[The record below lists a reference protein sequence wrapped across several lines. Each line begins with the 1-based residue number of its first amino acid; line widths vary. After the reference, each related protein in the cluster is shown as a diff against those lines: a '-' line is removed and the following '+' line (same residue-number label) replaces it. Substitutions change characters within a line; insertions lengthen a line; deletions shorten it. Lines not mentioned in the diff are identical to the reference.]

1 MECLTMYEQW
11 IADIR
16 HADPAVR
23 YEAAQ
28 KLGASNDQRA
38 ADPLIG
44 LLVDANAKVQYAAF
58 SGLIKLRAAE
68 AAASMIDMLVGD
80 FNSRV
85 WDLLKL
91 NIGLRLR
98 MGLLDLVQTGDQTI
112 AARVSAALDGAT
124 MDEAQRA
131 YLIRLLGKTGATAH
145 VAMLIDLLDDQSEA
159 MQTASAEAL
168 GWMRDQRA
176 VEPLIGLLGDY
187 RDTVREVAAEALGRI
202 GDSAAV
208 EVMLDML
215 NDANEW
221 VRRAAVVALGELGD
235 RRAVEPLSAALQD
248 DSTVVQDAAFESLKK
263 FSYGSYNTI
272 L

>member
-1 MECLTMYEQW
+1 MYEQW

-16 HADPAVR
+16 HTDPVVR

-28 KLGASNDQRA
+28 KLGASNEGRA

-44 LLVDANAKVQYAAF
+44 LLRDDNAKVQYAAF
-58 SGLIKLRAAE
+58 SGLIKLRATD
-68 AAASMIDMLVGD
+68 AAHPMVDMLLVD

-98 MGLLDLVQTGDQTI
+98 MGLLDLVQSGDHSL
-112 AARVSAALDGAT
+112 AERVSAALDGQP

-131 YLIRLLGKTGATAH
+131 YLIRLLGKTGQTAH
-145 VAMLIDLLDDQSEA
+145 VPALIDLLADSREA
-159 MQTASAEAL
+159 LQTAAAEAL
-168 GWMRDQRA
+168 GWMRDARA
-176 VEPLIGLLGDY
+176 VEPLIGLLADY

-202 GDSAAV
+202 SDPSAV
-208 EVMLDML
+208 EVLLALLKDS
-215 NDANEW
+215 NEW
-221 VRRAAVVALGELGD
+221 VRRAAIVALSELGD
-235 RRAVEPLSAALQD
+235 RRAVEPLADALQD
-248 DSTVVQDAAFESLKK
+248 DSTMVQDAAFEAIQK
-263 FSYGSYNTI
+263 FSYGTYNTI

>member
-1 MECLTMYEQW
+1 MYEQW

-28 KLGASNDQRA
+28 KLGASNDERA
-38 ADPLIG
+38 VDSLIG
-44 LLVDANAKVQYAAF
+44 LLTDANAKVQYAAF
-58 SGLIKLRAAE
+58 SGLVKLRVP
-68 AAASMIDMLVGD
+68 AAAAPMVEMLVAD

-98 MGLLDLVQTGDQTI
+98 MGLLDLVQTGDDAI
-112 AARVSAALDGAT
+112 MERVSAALERDAMDETQRAFLIRVLGKSGAT
-124 MDEAQRA
+124 TR
-131 YLIRLLGKTGATAH
+131 
-145 VAMLIDLLDDQSEA
+145 VAMLLDLLNHQSEA
-159 MQTASAEAL
+159 LQTASAEAL
-168 GWMRDQRA
+168 GWLRDQRA
-176 VEPLIGLLGDY
+176 VDPLIGLLGDY
-187 RDTVREVAAEALGRI
+187 RDTVREVAVEALGRI
-202 GDSAAV
+202 GAAAAV
-208 EVMLDML
+208 EVLLEMLADP
-215 NDANEW
+215 NEW

-235 RRAVEPLSAALQD
+235 RRAVDPLALALQD
-248 DSTVVQDAAFESLKK
+248 DSTVVQDAAFETLKK